1 MTVGPS
7 VFQIRTL
14 WRCSLGLS
22 GVHLTEVIFHFSCQ
36 PGLEGP
42 SASLSRQ
49 RKPRMWWAESLFQ
62 SRCFQVDTTEAETT
76 FCHWGPTNRDC
87 AVMMWPQ
94 TDPRVEAINS
104 NYTPHLQSTG
114 LFLFLKVVI
123 LPRGMF
129 SLNLSVFATFQIDCR
144 LLINR
149 PAAIILTQLWRFQ
162 FWLFIHFISVVPTK
176 KCAARAEAQMTD
188 RASQSALPKLQ
199 F

>member
-22 GVHLTEVIFHFSCQ
+22 GVHLTEVI
-36 PGLEGP
+36 P
-42 SASLSRQ
+42 SRQ
-49 RKPRMWWAESLFQ
+49 HKRRMWWTELLFQ

-123 LPRGMF
+123 LPLGMF
-129 SLNLSVFATFQIDCR
+129 SLNCLSLLHFKLIADFLLTDQLQSYWLSCGDSSFGCLSTLFLWSLPRNVLLGPKPRWLTGSPKVHFQNCSFKR
-144 LLINR
+144 
-149 PAAIILTQLWRFQ
+149 
-162 FWLFIHFISVVPTK
+162 
-176 KCAARAEAQMTD
+176 
-188 RASQSALPKLQ
+188 
-199 F
+199 

>member
-1 MTVGPS
+1 MVPIWSLNVLTCPTLGLILNLARNKTNFYLFKRWFLWLFLTQHLGQNMFCIVEGNHSWVFLCWPPFRCPWSDLVWETLSQITAIPNSLSTTVTVGPS

-22 GVHLTEVIFHFSCQ
+22 GGHLTEVIFHFSCQ

-49 RKPRMWWAESLFQ
+49 HKRRMWWTESLFQ

-104 NYTPHLQSTG
+104 N
-114 LFLFLKVVI
+114 
-123 LPRGMF
+123 
-129 SLNLSVFATFQIDCR
+129 
-144 LLINR
+144 
-149 PAAIILTQLWRFQ
+149 
-162 FWLFIHFISVVPTK
+162 
-176 KCAARAEAQMTD
+176 
-188 RASQSALPKLQ
+188 
-199 F
+199 